1 MRAPSGSPLRHQTAQ
16 RARKPAAPTAKGAAA
31 TLQLGVII
39 PTFKEA
45 PNVGPLLAK
54 LEAALKGVVW
64 QAIFVDDDSPD
75 GTAAAVKAIAAT
87 DSRVICLHRIGRR
100 GLAGAVIEGAMAS
113 AAPFVAVIDGDL
125 QHDETLLPQMLKA
138 LQDDRA
144 DLVVGS
150 RYLAVGGSDA
160 SALGQGREAG
170 SRLANWLGRLV
181 LHAEM
186 TDPMSGFFMVRRELI
201 ETPASKLS
209 TSGFKVLFDL
219 MASQETPPRVL
230 ELPYEFRSRV
240 AGESKLDKGVVLQY
254 LGLLI
259 SKFSRDFISPR
270 FLMFAIVGASGVV
283 VHLLIL
289 RGLLPFGFAPAQLAA
304 ALGAM
309 TSNYLINNAV
319 TYRDR
324 RKRGLGLLVGYFKFV
339 LLCSVPLAANVAVAT
354 MVYERGPAWWVAGV
368 AGAVVAAVWNYI
380 TTSRAVW

>member
-1 MRAPSGSPLRHQTAQ
+1 MRAPPGVPPHHEPAR
-16 RARKPAAPTAKGAAA
+16 RARKPGFPRAGGAPAS
-31 TLQLGVII
+31 LELGVII

-54 LEAALKGVVW
+54 LEAALRGVVW

-87 DSRVICLHRIGRR
+87 DPRVICLHRIGRR

-138 LQDDRA
+138 LQANRA

-201 ETPASKLS
+201 EEPASRLS

-219 MASQETPPRVL
+219 MASQATPPRVL
-230 ELPYEFRSRV
+230 ELPYEFRSRL

-289 RGLLPFGFAPAQLAA
+289 RGLLHYGFAAAQLAA

>member
-1 MRAPSGSPLRHQTAQ
+1 VEKLATRAGPLE
-16 RARKPAAPTAKGAAA
+16 
-31 TLQLGVII
+31 LGVII

-45 PNVGPLLAK
+45 PNVRPLLAK
-54 LEAALKGVVW
+54 LEAALEGVAW

-75 GTAAAVKAIAAT
+75 GTAAVVKAVAAI
-87 DSRVICLHRIGRR
+87 DPRVICLHRIGRR

-113 AAPFVAVIDGDL
+113 AAPYVAVIDGDL
-125 QHDETLLPQMLKA
+125 QHDETLLPQMLRA

-150 RYLAVGGSDA
+150 RYLAAPGAGA
-160 SALGQGREAG
+160 SALGQRREAG

-181 LHAEM
+181 LHADM
-186 TDPMSGFFMVRRELI
+186 TDPMSGFFMVRRALVESAA
-201 ETPASKLS
+201 PRLS

-219 MASQETPPRVL
+219 MASQDAQPRVL
-230 ELPYEFRSRV
+230 ELPYEFRSRL

-259 SKFSRDFISPR
+259 SKFSRDLISPR
-270 FLMFAIVGASGVV
+270 FLMFALVGASGVGV
-283 VHLLIL
+283 QLLIL
-289 RGLLPFGFAPAQLAA
+289 KGLLLLGFGFAQAQLAA

-309 TSNYLINNAV
+309 TSNYLINNAI

-324 RKRGLGLLVGYFKFV
+324 RKQGLALLTGYFKFV
-339 LLCSVPLAANVAVAT
+339 VLCSVPLAANVAVAT

-380 TTSRAVW
+380 TTSKAVW